1 MNWGKTA
8 HGLVL
13 EEQNKIDSEKGFV
26 IFKQEVLKLDLDMKP
41 LQAEYTFDRT
51 KIIFYYTAEDRVDF
65 RELLKDFLDPSK
77 GNIFGFSAKSWKAS
91 NGKEFM
97 KSSVL
102 QKMLNP
108 TFGQTDSKGQRHS
121 W

>member
-1 MNWGKTA
+1 M
-8 HGLVL
+8 L
-13 EEQNKIDSEKGFV
+13 EV
-26 IFKQEVLKLDLDMKP
+26 DLEAAIP
-41 LQAEYTFDRT
+41 
-51 KIIFYYTAEDRVDF
+51 TAEEIMND
-65 RELLKDFLDPSK
+65 RELLKEFLDPDK

-102 QKMLNP
+102 QKMLNT
-108 TFGQTDSKGQRHS
+108 TFDQTDSKDQRHS